1 MVGQRF
7 IQLLQAHPW
16 FEIAALTGSER
27 TAGRGYGE
35 ASRWVLDGEM
45 PAAVREMPILPGD
58 AALDTPLVFSALPSN
73 AAKEAEERLAT
84 AGHVVCSNASSH
96 RMAPDVPLLVPE
108 VNPEHLDMLH
118 TQRTRRG
125 WQGALVTNPN
135 CTTIPAAMV
144 FRPLHDAFG
153 LSKILLVS
161 MQALSGAGYP
171 GVASYD
177 AVDNVVPFIGGE
189 EGKVE
194 SESNKILGTLHEG
207 AVTPAPFAMSAHC
220 NRVPVLEGHM
230 ECLSLALER
239 STSPEEIAAVL
250 RDFRGLPQELD
261 LPSAP
266 PQPIIV
272 RDEPDRPQPRR
283 DRDAGN
289 GMAAVVGR
297 IRACP
302 ILDYKLVVLGHNTI
316 RGAAGAA
323 ILNAELMLAQ
333 GYIKQ

>member
-1 MVGQRF
+1 
-7 IQLLQAHPW
+7 
-16 FEIAALTGSER
+16 
-27 TAGRGYGE
+27 
-35 ASRWVLDGEM
+35 
-45 PAAVREMPILPGD
+45 
-58 AALDTPLVFSALPSN
+58 
-73 AAKEAEERLAT
+73 
-84 AGHVVCSNASSH
+84 
-96 RMAPDVPLLVPE
+96 
-108 VNPEHLDMLH
+108 
-118 TQRTRRG
+118 
-125 WQGALVTNPN
+125 
-135 CTTIPAAMV
+135 
-144 FRPLHDAFG
+144 
-153 LSKILLVS
+153 

-302 ILDYKLVVLGHNTI
+302 ILDYKMVVLGHNTI